1 MQDDCP
7 CHVLHPDYAITDGGI
22 DCDYFL
28 TAVLPSDKE
37 LHDRVQAAIYGGA
50 LNSPSTP
57 VKKCARCAK
66 PFIPRGNRQVYC
78 STCAEEAMKEQRRAR
93 QIKKYRADRK
103 H

>member
-37 LHDRVQAAIYGGA
+37 LNERVQAELYQTGTTG
-50 LNSPSTP
+50 STLT
-57 VKKCARCAK
+57 KKCARCAK
-66 PFIPRGNRQVYC
+66 PFIPRGNRQQYC
-78 STCAEEAMKEQRRAR
+78 STCAVEAKKEQRRAR
-93 QIKKYRADRK
+93 QIKKYRADNK